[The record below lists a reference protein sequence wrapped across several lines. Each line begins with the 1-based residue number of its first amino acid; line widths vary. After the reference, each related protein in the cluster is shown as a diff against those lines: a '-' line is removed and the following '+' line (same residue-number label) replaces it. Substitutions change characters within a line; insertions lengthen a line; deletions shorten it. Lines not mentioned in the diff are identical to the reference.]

1 MSSKNN
7 LIARITQ
14 EECAEV
20 IQAISKVLRFG
31 IDHVSPVTGITNKS
45 HLEEE
50 IGQLIAMM
58 QLLADDWKL
67 ERANVTTAYQHKQKN
82 YDLWDKNHVD

>member
-1 MSSKNN
+1 MSNN

-31 IDHVSPVTGITNKS
+31 IDHESPITNITNAA

-50 IGQLIAMM
+50 MGQLIAMM

-67 ERANVTTAYQHKQKN
+67 NRRNVTLAYENKKAN
-82 YDLWDKNHVD
+82 YDLWDNAHAN

>member
-1 MSSKNN
+1 MSNN

-20 IQAISKVLRFG
+20 IQAISKILRFG
-31 IDHVSPVTGITNKS
+31 IDHESPVTGITNAA

-50 IGQLIAMM
+50 MGQLIAMM

-67 ERANVTTAYQHKQKN
+67 NRKNVTLAYENKKAN
-82 YDLWDKNHVD
+82 YDLWDNAHAN

>member
-1 MSSKNN
+1 MSNN

-31 IDHVSPVTGITNKS
+31 IDHESPVTNITNAA

-50 IGQLIAMM
+50 MGQLIAMM

-67 ERANVTTAYQHKQKN
+67 NRKNVTLAYENKKAN
-82 YDLWDKNHVD
+82 YDLWDNAHAN

>member
-1 MSSKNN
+1 MSLKNN

-20 IQAISKVLRFG
+20 IQAISKALRFG
-31 IDHVSPVTGITNKS
+31 INHESPVTNITNAA

-50 IGQLIAMM
+50 MGQLIAMM

-67 ERANVTTAYQHKQKN
+67 NRDNVTLAYEKKKAN
-82 YDLWDKNHVD
+82 YDLWDKMYAD

>member
-1 MSSKNN
+1 MNNN

-31 IDHVSPVTGITNKS
+31 IDHESPVTNITNAA

-50 IGQLIAMM
+50 MGQLIAMM

-67 ERANVTTAYQHKQKN
+67 NRKNVTLAYENKKAN
-82 YDLWDKNHVD
+82 YDLWDNAHAN

>member
-1 MSSKNN
+1 MSLMNN

-31 IDHVSPVTGITNKS
+31 IQHESPVTGITNAA

-50 IGQLIAMM
+50 MGQLIAMM
-58 QLLADDWKL
+58 QLLADEWKL
-67 ERANVTTAYQHKQKN
+67 NREQVTLAYKNKKAN
-82 YDLWDKNHVD
+82 YDLWDKQYAN

>member
-20 IQAISKVLRFG
+20 IQAISKALRFG
-31 IDHVSPVTGITNKS
+31 VNQVSPVTGITNKS

-50 IGQLIAMM
+50 MGQLIAMM
-58 QLLADDWKL
+58 QMLADEWKL
-67 ERANVTTAYQHKQKN
+67 ERENVTTAYKQKQKN
-82 YDLWDKNHVD
+82 YDLWDKQYAD